1 MTLVKND
8 KNPKFK
14 TGGTVRIS
22 KYKNIFEGYTPNL
35 SDEAFEIKKVKNIV
49 LRTYLL
55 MILTE
60 KKFFEPF
67 TEKNCKMQIKKNLEL
82 KKYSREKVINYMLSG
97 KDAII
102 RLIAR

>member
-1 MTLVKND
+1 
-8 KNPKFK
+8 
-14 TGGTVRIS
+14 
-22 KYKNIFEGYTPNL
+22 
-35 SDEAFEIKKVKNIV
+35 
-49 LRTYLL
+49 

-67 TEKNCKMQIKKNLEL
+67 TKKNCKMQIKKNLEL